1 MDFATANEMVI
12 TNTLFK
18 QHRRRLF
25 TWTSPDGNTRNQIYY
40 FGIHER
46 WKTSVVNTK
55 TLPGADCGSDNEL
68 LMMSMR
74 VKIKKTK
81 AAKHPIRYDMMH
93 IPEQFNVDIK
103 HRFAALIPIVD
114 EMTPNEL
121 WEKIK
126 ITTAKVA
133 KEKLSRKRF
142 RKKQWISEETL
153 DLIDERRNM
162 KAHGKN
168 VNNPEYKEKSRAI
181 RRACRKDKERYTE
194 DKCEIIVGLCKQ
206 GRTSEMYQEIRT
218 LIKKFTPKLNVIK
231 HVNGETLTE
240 NDDILARWK
249 EHSEGLFTNMA
260 ALGSGASATDCDDNE
275 QGNSSETT
283 DEDDEELIPLR
294 SEVELAVKQLKNG
307 KSTGCDDISAEMI
320 KASGEL
326 GISLLHKLIVER
338 WQTGEWPEDWRR
350 AIVIPIER

>member
-18 QHRRRLF
+18 QPRRRLY
-25 TWTSPDGNTRNQIYY
+25 TWTSPDGNTRNQIDY
-40 FGIHER
+40 FCIHER

-55 TLPGADCGSDNEL
+55 TLPGADCGSDHEL
-68 LMMSMR
+68 LMMSMM

-81 AAKHPIRYDMMH
+81 AAKHPTRYDMMH

-103 HRFAALIPIVD
+103 NRFAELIIPIVD

-133 KEKLSRKRF
+133 KEKLSRKRL

-181 RRACRKDKERYTE
+181 RRACRKDQERYTE

-206 GRTSEMYQEIRT
+206 GRTSEMYKEIRT

-231 HVNGETLTE
+231 DANGETLTE

-249 EHSEGLFTNMA
+249 EEWGRFVY
-260 ALGSGASATDCDDNE
+260 
-275 QGNSSETT
+275 ET
-283 DEDDEELIPLR
+283 
-294 SEVELAVKQLKNG
+294 
-307 KSTGCDDISAEMI
+307 
-320 KASGEL
+320 
-326 GISLLHKLIVER
+326 
-338 WQTGEWPEDWRR
+338 WQHWCQCNRR
-350 AIVIPIER
+350 